1 MPLSD
6 EELKILREIEAQ
18 LNATDPQLVDT
29 VSKTTVYRHALGAI
43 RWAIFG
49 FVIGLAIVVTTFTSS
64 LVFAFIGFLGMLAA
78 LWTTAT
84 NLKKIGKAG
93 LFNVFGIREGGITR
107 LVGQT
112 REGLRERFD
121 RGDE

>member
-18 LNATDPQLVDT
+18 LNATDPQLVDK
-29 VSKTTVYRHALGAI
+29 VSRTNVYRHSLGAI

-49 FVIGLAIVVTTFTSS
+49 FVGGLVLVVTTFTTN
-64 LVFAFIGFLGMLAA
+64 LAFAFIGFLLMLAA
-78 LWTTAT
+78 LWTMAT
-84 NLKKIGKAG
+84 NIKKIGKAG
-93 LFNVFGIREGGITR
+93 LYNVFGIREGGVRR
-107 LVGQT
+107 LVGDT

-121 RGDE
+121 RRD